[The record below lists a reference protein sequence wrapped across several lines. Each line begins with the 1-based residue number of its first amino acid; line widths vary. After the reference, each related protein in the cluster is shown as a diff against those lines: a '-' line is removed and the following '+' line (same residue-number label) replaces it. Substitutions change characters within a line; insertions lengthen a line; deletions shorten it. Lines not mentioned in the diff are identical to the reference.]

1 MNTPVTPSF
10 LLCKGSSVLTAER
23 YEEAVEFATQACEAN
38 AEFPDIYA
46 VLAAAS
52 GQLNKAAAAGAAL
65 EELLRRMPGLTAS
78 EERLNRPFAREIR
91 QKQFLDGLRKAGM
104 PA

>member
-1 MNTPVTPSF
+1 LNTPVTPSF

-52 GQLNKAAAAGAAL
+52 GQLNKV
-65 EELLRRMPGLTAS
+65 
-78 EERLNRPFAREIR
+78 
-91 QKQFLDGLRKAGM
+91 
-104 PA
+104 